1 MLSFSQ
7 YLRSIIKFVIATC
20 PLWLT
25 IFILN
30 SAIAQPNSTADLGEV
45 VSVDQLSKISPTDWR
60 LQQLNQLA
68 QRTECLSTDYRQSDA
83 YMRTSPLLLSKLN
96 GRKDL
101 SASDPRNVS
110 SRFGYASAN
119 RTITRVEF
127 AVGLKQCLDLLK
139 LGNLTIEE
147 ISFIARM
154 ERDFASE
161 LLALGQRVDN
171 LEARTDKLEAQ
182 RFSTTTKLNGEIL
195 FQLGDSF
202 SSEDDSQLFT
212 GYRARLNFDTS
223 FYGEDRLRVRLQAR
237 NTGELEEVEDT
248 FMVRLGVD
256 GESENEIET
265 EVSYNFVIGEQI
277 QGVVGV
283 NSVGADDVAEVLNPL
298 SSSGQGAVSR
308 FARRNPA
315 TLRGAGGT
323 GAGIQYE
330 LNGSLQ
336 ISLGYFADGDD
347 AANPSDSAGLF
358 GASYSGVLQLKV
370 EPVEDLEVALTYTR
384 SYYREGEARL
394 MGATGSENAN
404 EPFEEDS
411 TSSDNFGFQA
421 NWKVSDRLELGGW
434 FGYTI
439 ANSEIDDESA
449 TILNTAF
456 TLALLDLGREGS
468 EGGIIIGIPPIVT
481 QHDNSEIED
490 ERTSLHLEAFY
501 RYQINDNIAI
511 TPGIFWIT
519 QPDHSASDSI
529 WVGTV
534 RTRFS
539 F

>member
-1 MLSFSQ
+1 MLNFFSPHSQ
-7 YLRSIIKFVIATC
+7 SIIKLFLVTS

-25 IFILN
+25 IFTLD
-30 SAIAQPNSTADLGEV
+30 SAIAQSNSTADLGKV
-45 VSVDQLSKISPTDWR
+45 VPVNQLSKISPTDWR
-60 LQQLNQLA
+60 SQRLNQIA
-68 QRTECLSTDYRQSDA
+68 QRTMCLNTDFRQSDA
-83 YMRTSPLLLSKLN
+83 YMRASPLLLSKLN
-96 GRKDL
+96 GGN
-101 SASDPRNVS
+101 PHNVS

-119 RTITRVEF
+119 RAITRAEF
-127 AVGLKQCLDLLK
+127 AVGLKKCFDK
-139 LGNLTIEE
+139 LNVDNLTLEDFY
-147 ISFIARM
+147 FIVRM

-161 LLALGQRVDN
+161 LAALGQRLDN
-171 LEARTDKLEAQ
+171 LEARTDALEEQ
-182 RFSTTTKLNGEIL
+182 SFSTTTTLNGEVL

-223 FYGEDRLRVRLQAR
+223 FYGEDRLRVRLQAQ

-256 GESENEIET
+256 GESENEVEP
-265 EVSYNFVIGEQI
+265 ELSYNFVIGEQI

-330 LNGSLQ
+330 LNDLLQ
-336 ISLGYFADGDD
+336 INLGYFADGDD
-347 AANPSDSAGLF
+347 AADPRDSAGLF
-358 GASYSGVLQLKV
+358 GASYSGVLQLQT
-370 EPVEDLEVALTYTR
+370 EPLDDLEVALTYTR
-384 SYYREGEARL
+384 SYYREDEARL

-404 EPFEEDS
+404 EPFDEDP
-411 TSSDNFGFQA
+411 TSSNNFGFQA
-421 NWKVSDRLELGGW
+421 NWEVSDRLEFGGW
-434 FGYTI
+434 FGYTV

-449 TILNTAF
+449 TIMNIAF
-456 TLALLDLGREGS
+456 TLALPDLGKEGS
-468 EGGIIIGIPPIVT
+468 EGGIIVGIPPIVT
-481 QHDNSEIED
+481 NHDDSKIED
-490 ERTSLHLEAFY
+490 ERTSLHLETFY

-519 QPDHSASDSI
+519 QPDHSDRDSI
-529 WVGTV
+529 WVGTI
-534 RTRFS
+534 RTRFK